1 MRVRLCHRS
10 HHVNNVWREKTH
22 SRCDTRTSFHFIC
35 AHSSV
40 KIFCVIQKLNSL
52 SGNFKHLPGF
62 QAPVESLMMPLI
74 SFHSSG
80 LNISSCNDPQLTITH
95 YHAPIHTTCGN
106 GAFLGNQCG
115 SETWEHVSP
124 HACCRV
130 NRRSAR
136 RLLPFDII
144 IHIL

>member
-1 MRVRLCHRS
+1 MSPQSSRQQRVEGENTLTLLH
-10 HHVNNVWREKTH
+10 TH
-22 SRCDTRTSFHFIC
+22 TSFHFIC
-35 AHSSV
+35 AHLSV

-62 QAPVESLMMPLI
+62 QAPVESLTIPLI
-74 SFHSSG
+74 FFHSSG

-95 YHAPIHTTCGN
+95 YHASIHTTCGN
-106 GAFLGNQCG
+106 RAFSGNQCG
-115 SETWEHVSP
+115 SETLEHDSP
-124 HACCRV
+124 HACCHVSRHSV
-130 NRRSAR
+130 W